1 MKPVALPV
9 AVHLAVLAVVA
20 ATVSLAPSSVG
31 AQVAALAA
39 ASAST
44 DPLFAAL
51 GGKVGI
57 TRIVDGF
64 VARLAGDPRLARYF
78 ERTDLAEFR
87 KQLVDQFCDV
97 AGGPCRYEGADMKK
111 AHADL
116 DISKAAFHRTV
127 ELLQAAMDAE
137 AIAFAD
143 QNRLLARLAPMHRDI
158 VTAH

>member
-1 MKPVALPV
+1 MKPLALQLAIAVA
-9 AVHLAVLAVVA
+9 AVLALA
-20 ATVSLAPSSVG
+20 AGPAG
-31 AQVAALAA
+31 AQVAAPAP
-39 ASAST
+39 ASASASASV

-51 GGKVGI
+51 GGQPGI
-57 TRIVDGF
+57 ARVVDGF

-78 ERTDLAEFR
+78 ERTDLVEFR
-87 KQLVDQFCDV
+87 KQLVDQFCAV

-158 VTAH
+158 VTAR